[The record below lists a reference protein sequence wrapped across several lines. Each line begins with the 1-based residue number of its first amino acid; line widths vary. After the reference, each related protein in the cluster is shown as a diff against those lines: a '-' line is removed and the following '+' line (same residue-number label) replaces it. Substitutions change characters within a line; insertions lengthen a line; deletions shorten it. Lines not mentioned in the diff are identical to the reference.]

1 MGNTMEILN
10 KKTIKKVQKILTR
23 KPDVL
28 AAYLFES
35 QVSGFAG
42 KESDLDLAVVVKDKR
57 SLNELGLLKLL
68 GSIHFPK
75 NLDLCVVDNISSPI
89 FLFEIISQRKRIY
102 EKNED
107 EITSFE
113 AEVLKSYYDTHHL
126 RNIYRLYLKESL
138 EKGVYGY

>member
-1 MGNTMEILN
+1 MEILN